1 MNPLL
6 LSLLFAI
13 DAISTIVGL
22 SKILPDNLFSKKEPQ
37 KATDTT
43 DIPEIPSDTIEKI
56 PNPPTPTEKIEK
68 TDIPTT
74 PSDKDKNTQNP
85 ITPTE
90 KIENT
95 EKTDN
100 GKIIWDY
107 LINTLGLTEE
117 GAAGLMG
124 NFRAESLQLESAIYQ
139 DEYKTQV
146 GLTNQ
151 KYVDKVNDGTY
162 NNFTHDRAGFGLAQW
177 TLPSRKTN
185 LLNICKGKIR
195 FCKI

>member
-13 DAISTIVGL
+13 AAISTIVGL

-74 PSDKDKNTQNP
+74 PSDIDKNTQNP

-124 NFRAESLQLESAIYQ
+124 NFQAESRLESAIY
-139 DEYKTQV
+139 ENNYKKKL

-162 NNFTHDRAGFGLAQW
+162 NIFTDDRVGFGIAQW
-177 TLPSRKTN
+177 TLPFRKTN
-185 LLNICKGKIR
+185 LLNKCKGKIR

>member
-13 DAISTIVGL
+13 AAISTIVGL
-22 SKILPDNLFSKKEPQ
+22 SKILPDNIFSKKEPQ

-74 PSDKDKNTQNP
+74 PSDIDKNTQNP
-85 ITPTE
+85 INPTE

-124 NFRAESLQLESAIYQ
+124 NFQAESRLESVIY
-139 DEYKTQV
+139 ENNYKKKL

-162 NNFTHDRAGFGLAQW
+162 NNFTNERVGFGFSTVDFTIQ
-177 TLPSRKTN
+177 KKKF
-185 LLNICKGKIR
+185 IK
-195 FCKI
+195 

>member
-13 DAISTIVGL
+13 AAISTIVGL
-22 SKILPDNLFSKKEPQ
+22 SKILPDNLFPKKEPQ

-43 DIPEIPSDTIEKI
+43 DIPKIPSDTIEKI

-100 GKIIWDY
+100 GKI
-107 LINTLGLTEE
+107 
-117 GAAGLMG
+117 G
-124 NFRAESLQLESAIYQ
+124 NLLFTVRAQSCPQTVRAKNE
-139 DEYKTQV
+139 
-146 GLTNQ
+146 
-151 KYVDKVNDGTY
+151 GTY
-162 NNFTHDRAGFGLAQW
+162 LG
-177 TLPSRKTN
+177 
-185 LLNICKGKIR
+185 
-195 FCKI
+195 